1 MLAAALAEQLFTDAF
16 FPSKSNSFTHK
27 IAMNASSFLKKYWDI
42 FHTVSM
48 LQVEENSSLK
58 KVA

>member
-16 FPSKSNSFTHK
+16 FPLQVQQFHTQNCYEC
-27 IAMNASSFLKKYWDI
+27 ILFLKKNWDI